1 MTMKNEQDSK
11 PPAIPPLPPATGSA
25 FDRVRLTDATVH
37 QMLAHGRSL
46 EETIVAL
53 VCEKNRFTQRIIELE
68 SIAPRKI
75 VLPDGRVMV
84 WRCPDE
90 LVPEMPNVPDQRPG
104 EQPKS

>member
-1 MTMKNEQDSK
+1 MNE
-11 PPAIPPLPPATGSA
+11 A
-25 FDRVRLTDATVH
+25 FDRVRLTDSTVH
-37 QMLAHGRSL
+37 AMLKHGRSL

-53 VCEKNRFTQRIIELE
+53 VCEKNLFMQRIVELE

-90 LVPEMPNVPDQRPG
+90 LVPEMPTAERPTLP
-104 EQPKS
+104 EHKTSEDLQC

>member
-1 MTMKNEQDSK
+1 MNTEENSTAERTPGSLH
-11 PPAIPPLPPATGSA
+11 PAGSA
-25 FDRVRLTDATVH
+25 FDRVRLTDVTVH

-53 VCEKNRFTQRIIELE
+53 VCEKNRFTQRIMELE

-75 VLPDGRVMV
+75 VLPDGRVVV

-90 LVPEMPNVPDQRPG
+90 LVPEMPNKQLC
-104 EQPKS
+104 ENH

>member
-1 MTMKNEQDSK
+1 MNNQETLSAERGADSVQR
-11 PPAIPPLPPATGSA
+11 PCSA
-25 FDRVRLTDATVH
+25 FDRVRLTDATVNA
-37 QMLAHGRSL
+37 MLKHGRSL

-90 LVPEMPNVPDQRPG
+90 LVPEMPNKLLSDSQ
-104 EQPKS
+104 EN